1 MLITTSS
8 DIGILTIVKAA
19 MNGGMPSIVY
29 IVCHDAIGTLILL
42 PFFIIHILR
51 NPGRPPLSCS
61 ILFKF
66 FILGLLGSPTMTSAI
81 SNLIPANTFLLAVIF
96 RMERIDIRS
105 SSSLAKLLGT
115 IITISGAM
123 LFTFYQGPTIFHP
136 IPLPDSSNRLLI
148 SQSSNWVYG
157 GLLLVMSGIA
167 IAIWSVLQSAMAREY
182 PDQQTIV
189 FFICLFGTLQCMA
202 LSPFMEPNPSAWVLQ
217 PGIRLIAVLLG
228 AVFSL
233 AIRNSSI
240 TWCLKKKGPVFVA
253 MFNPLQIV
261 ISVIMGVTFLGD
273 SLYLGSAIGAIIIS
287 CGFYTVMWGKTKENT
302 KSPLLMEDDLVGD
315 EPDQTI
321 HLLSSRNESTC

>member
-1 MLITTSS
+1 MRSKTRESWANEILPFVAMLITTSS

-66 FILGLLGSPTMTSAI
+66 FILGLLGVCLSQVLIIEGTYYSSPIMTSSI

-123 LFTFYQGPTIFHP
+123 LFTFYQGPTIFNP
-136 IPLPDSSNRLLI
+136 IPLLDSSNRLLM
-148 SQSSNWVYG
+148 SQASNWIYG

-167 IAIWSVLQSAMAREY
+167 IAIWNVLQSAMAREY

-189 FFICLFGTLQCMA
+189 FFFCLFGTLQCMA

-273 SLYLGSAIGAIIIS
+273 SLYLGS
-287 CGFYTVMWGKTKENT
+287 
-302 KSPLLMEDDLVGD
+302 DVG
-315 EPDQTI
+315 
-321 HLLSSRNESTC
+321 ESQREYQVTFVDGG